1 MAFYFCCVLR
11 YVCNVFVQEG
21 KRIMNK
27 KAENQNTEATVGT
40 LLPVQFWT
48 HFRLEVYVFQLLLV

>member
-1 MAFYFCCVLR
+1 MLR

>member
-21 KRIMNK
+21 KRIMNI
-27 KAENQNTEATVGT
+27 KAENQNTEARYFIVSAV
-40 LLPVQFWT
+40 LDSF
-48 HFRLEVYVFQLLLV
+48 